1 MFIVERESYSK
12 SLLFHYSIST
22 CALQFRRKDS
32 DAGRKRI
39 DKRAS
44 GQRMP
49 KPVIVMGWRGDP
61 YSAANLKV
69 TPLTDVPVVNFG
81 HILYVVPDK

>member
-1 MFIVERESYSK
+1 
-12 SLLFHYSIST
+12 
-22 CALQFRRKDS
+22 
-32 DAGRKRI
+32 
-39 DKRAS
+39 
-44 GQRMP
+44 MP